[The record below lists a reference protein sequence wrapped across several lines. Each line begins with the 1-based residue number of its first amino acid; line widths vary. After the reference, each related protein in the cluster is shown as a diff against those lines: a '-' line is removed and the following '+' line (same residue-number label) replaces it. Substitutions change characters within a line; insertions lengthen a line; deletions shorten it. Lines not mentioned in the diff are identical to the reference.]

1 MFDVDDLKIYRGSD
15 IRITDKIIVTQPT
28 IDQIIEFGE
37 KRYFQTVHCLTGVG
51 ADFKWQLL
59 DYFGIDY
66 TTIDDFELFKLMIYR
81 SLSSKKNVYKELK
94 DNPEKYEE
102 HINKMTEE
110 DWSELLVNP
119 ISLVLKDIDFADFE
133 EYESDKSPET
143 ILYDKEHDITIDR
156 LVYARIVDAVRK
168 IHGFKRNNE
177 IPANEITKM
186 DLIDDARDDAMMAS
200 QKPYK
205 SVLKP
210 LISALAVKT
219 GQLGSDSIWNTKINM
234 FFDSIKRI
242 NKIQD
247 ATLLLQGAYS
257 GFMTISIMSFC
268 PALLSAGISLLLT

>member
-1 MFDVDDLKIYRGSD
+1 MFDIDELKIYRGSD
-15 IRITDKIIVTQPT
+15 IPITDKIIVTQPT

-37 KRYFQTVHCLTGVG
+37 KRYFQTVHCLTSVG
-51 ADFKWQLL
+51 ADFKWQLW
-59 DYFGIDY
+59 DYFDIDY
-66 TTIDDFELFKLMIYR
+66 TTIDDFELFKKMIWH
-81 SLSSKKNVYKELK
+81 SLSSKKHIHKELTE
-94 DNPEKYEE
+94 NREKYAEQLQN
-102 HINKMTEE
+102 ITEE
-110 DWSELLVNP
+110 ELAEMLVNP
-119 ISLVLKDIDFADFE
+119 LSLTLKDIDLADFE
-133 EYESDKSPET
+133 EYKSDKNDET

-156 LVYARIVDAVRK
+156 FVYARIVDAVRK

-186 DLIDDARDDAMMAS
+186 DLIDDARDDAMAAA

-205 SVLKP
+205 SVLQP

-219 GQLGSDSIWNTKINM
+219 GQLGSESIWNTKINM

-257 GFMTISIMSFC
+257 GFASLKGVDKTR
-268 PALLSAGISLLLT
+268 LDWAGNI

>member
-15 IRITDKIIVTQPT
+15 IRITDKIVVTQPT

-37 KRYFQTVHCLTGVG
+37 KRYFSTVHTLTGVG
-51 ADFKWQLL
+51 ADFKWQLW

-66 TTIDDFELFKLMIYR
+66 TQIDDFELFKKMICGL
-81 SLSSKKNVYKELK
+81 LSSKKKIYKVLK
-94 DNPEKYEE
+94 ENPEQYEE
-102 HINKMTEE
+102 HINKMTKE
-110 DWSELLVNP
+110 DWEELLFNP
-119 ISLVLKDIDFADFE
+119 LSLVLKDIDLADFE

-156 LVYARIVDAVRK
+156 FVYAKIVDAVRK
-168 IHGFKRNNE
+168 IHGFKRNNQL
-177 IPANEITKM
+177 PANEITKM
-186 DLIDDARDDAMMAS
+186 FLIDDAREEAMATA
-200 QKPYK
+200 QKEYK

-219 GQLGSDSIWNTKINM
+219 GQLGSDSIWNTKVNM
-234 FFDSIKRI
+234 FFDAIKRI

-257 GFMTISIMSFC
+257 GFAS
-268 PALLSAGISLLLT
+268 LKGVDKDRLDWAGEI

>member
-1 MFDVDDLKIYRGSD
+1 MFDIDELKIYRGSD
-15 IRITDKIIVTQPT
+15 ISITDKIIVTQPT

-37 KRYFQTVHCLTGVG
+37 KRYFQAIHCLTGVG
-51 ADFKWQLL
+51 ADFKWQLW

-66 TTIDDFELFKLMIYR
+66 TTIDDFELFKKMIWG
-81 SLSSKKNVYKELK
+81 SLSSKKHIYKELTE
-94 DNPEKYEE
+94 NREKYAEQLKNISEE
-102 HINKMTEE
+102 
-110 DWSELLVNP
+110 ELAEMLVNP
-119 ISLVLKDIDFADFE
+119 LSLILKDIDLADFE
-133 EYESDKSPET
+133 EYESDRNDET

-156 LVYARIVDAVRK
+156 LVYSRIVDAVRK

-177 IPANEITKM
+177 IPGNESTKM
-186 DLIDDARDDAMMAS
+186 IFIDDAREEAMMAA

-205 SVLKP
+205 SVLQP

-219 GQLGSDSIWNTKINM
+219 GQLGNDSIWNTKIYM

-257 GFMTISIMSFC
+257 GF
-268 PALLSAGISLLLT
+268 ASLKGVDKTRLDWTGEI

>member
-1 MFDVDDLKIYRGSD
+1 MFDIDDLKIYRGSD

-59 DYFGIDY
+59 DYFNIDY
-66 TTIDDFELFKLMIYR
+66 TTIDDFELFKLMIWK
-81 SLSSKKNVYKELK
+81 SLSSKKNIYKELK
-94 DNPEKYEE
+94 ENPEQYEE
-102 HINKMTEE
+102 RTNKMTQE
-110 DWSELLVNP
+110 DWEELLFNP

-133 EYESDKSPET
+133 EYKSDKNSET

-156 LVYARIVDAVRK
+156 SVYTRMIEAIRK

-177 IPANEITKM
+177 MPAKKITKM
-186 DLIDDARDDAMMAS
+186 DLIEDARDEAMMAS
-200 QKPYK
+200 RKEYK

-219 GQLGSDSIWNTKINM
+219 GQLGSDNIWNTKVNM

-257 GFMTISIMSFC
+257 GFASLKGVDK
-268 PALLSAGISLLLT
+268 ARLDWAGDI

>member
-37 KRYFQTVHCLTGVG
+37 KRYFQTIHCLVGVG
-51 ADFKWQLL
+51 ADFKWQLW
-59 DYFGIDY
+59 DFYGIDY
-66 TTIDDFELFKLMIYR
+66 TQIEDFELFKKMIWQ
-81 SLSSKKNVYKELK
+81 SLSSRKYIYKELTENR
-94 DNPEKYEE
+94 DKYEE
-102 HINKMTEE
+102 ELKQISEE
-110 DWSELLVNP
+110 DLEEMLVNP
-119 ISLVLKDIDFADFE
+119 LSLILKNIDFADFE
-133 EYESDKSPET
+133 EYKSDKCPET

-156 LVYARIVDAVRK
+156 FVYTRIVDAVRK

-177 IPANEITKM
+177 LPANERTKM
-186 DLIDDARDDAMMAS
+186 DLIDDARDEAMMAS

-242 NKIQD
+242 GKIQD
-247 ATLLLQGAYS
+247 AELLLQGAYS
-257 GFMTISIMSFC
+257 GFASLKGIDKTR
-268 PALLSAGISLLLT
+268 LDWAGEI

>member
-37 KRYFQTVHCLTGVG
+37 KRYFSAVHTLTGVG
-51 ADFKWQLL
+51 ADFKWQLW
-59 DYFGIDY
+59 DYFNIDY
-66 TTIDDFELFKLMIYR
+66 TKIDDFELFKKMIWQI
-81 SLSSKKNVYKELK
+81 LSSKKKIYKELK
-94 DNPEKYEE
+94 ENPKQYEE
-102 HINKMTEE
+102 YINKMTNE
-110 DWSELLVNP
+110 DWEELLFNP
-119 ISLVLKDIDFADFE
+119 ISLVLKDIDLADFE
-133 EYESDKSPET
+133 EYESDKSQET

-156 LVYARIVDAVRK
+156 FVYTRIVDAVRK
-168 IHGFKRNNE
+168 IHGLKRNNE
-177 IPANEITKM
+177 LPANERTKM
-186 DLIDDARDDAMMAS
+186 DLIDDARDDAMIAS
-200 QKPYK
+200 QKEYK

-234 FFDSIKRI
+234 FFDAIKRI

-257 GFMTISIMSFC
+257 GFAS
-268 PALLSAGISLLLT
+268 LKGISKDRLDWTGEV

>member
-1 MFDVDDLKIYRGSD
+1 MFDIDDLKIYRGSD

-59 DYFGIDY
+59 DYFNIDY
-66 TTIDDFELFKLMIYR
+66 TTIDDFELFKLMIWR
-81 SLSSKKNVYKELK
+81 SLSSKKNIYKELK
-94 DNPEKYEE
+94 ENPEQYEE
-102 HINKMTEE
+102 YTNKMTEE
-110 DWSELLVNP
+110 DWEELLFNP
-119 ISLVLKDIDFADFE
+119 ISLILKDIDFADFE
-133 EYESDKSPET
+133 EYKSDKNSET

-156 LVYARIVDAVRK
+156 FIYTRMIEAIRK

-177 IPANEITKM
+177 MPANEITKM
-186 DLIDDARDDAMMAS
+186 DLIEDARDEAMAAS
-200 QKPYK
+200 QKEYK

-219 GQLGSDSIWNTKINM
+219 GQLGSDSIWNTKVNM

-257 GFMTISIMSFC
+257 GFASLKGVDKTR
-268 PALLSAGISLLLT
+268 LDWAGDI

>member
-1 MFDVDDLKIYRGSD
+1 MFDIDELKIYRGSN
-15 IRITDKIIVTQPT
+15 IPITDKIIVTQPT
-28 IDQIIEFGE
+28 LDQIIEFGE

-51 ADFKWQLL
+51 ADFKWQLW

-66 TTIDDFELFKLMIYR
+66 TMIDDYELFKKMIWH
-81 SLSSKKNVYKELK
+81 SLSSKKYIHKELTENR
-94 DNPEKYEE
+94 DKYEE
-102 HINKMTEE
+102 QLKNISEE
-110 DWSELLVNP
+110 ELAEMLVNP
-119 ISLVLKDIDFADFE
+119 LSLILKDIDLADFE
-133 EYESDKSPET
+133 EYESDKCPET

-156 LVYARIVDAVRK
+156 FVYMRIVDAVRK
-168 IHGFKRNNE
+168 IHGFKRNNQ

-186 DLIDDARDDAMMAS
+186 DLIDDARDEAMAAA

-205 SVLKP
+205 SVLQP

-219 GQLGSDSIWNTKINM
+219 GQLGSESIWNTKIYM

-257 GFMTISIMSFC
+257 GFASLKGVDKTR
-268 PALLSAGISLLLT
+268 LDWAGEI

>member
-15 IRITDKIIVTQPT
+15 IRITDKIIVIQPT

-51 ADFKWQLL
+51 ADFKWQLW
-59 DYFGIDY
+59 DYFEKDY
-66 TTIDDFELFKLMIYR
+66 TQIDDFELFKLMIWK
-81 SLSSKKNVYKELK
+81 SLSSKKYIYKELME
-94 DNPEKYEE
+94 NQEKYEE
-102 HINKMTEE
+102 QLKNMSEE
-110 DWSELLVNP
+110 ELAEMLVNP
-119 ISLVLKDIDFADFE
+119 LSLVLKDIDLADFE

-156 LVYARIVDAVRK
+156 FVYARIVDAVRK

-186 DLIDDARDDAMMAS
+186 DLIDDARDDAMMAA

-219 GQLGSDSIWNTKINM
+219 GQLGSESIWNTKINM

-257 GFMTISIMSFC
+257 GFASLKGIDKTR
-268 PALLSAGISLLLT
+268 LDWAGEI

>member
-1 MFDVDDLKIYRGSD
+1 MFDIDDLKIYRGSD

-59 DYFGIDY
+59 DYFNIDY
-66 TTIDDFELFKLMIYR
+66 TTIDDFELFKLMIWK
-81 SLSSKKNVYKELK
+81 SLSSKKNIYKELK
-94 DNPEKYEE
+94 ENPEQYEE
-102 HINKMTEE
+102 HTNKMTEE
-110 DWSELLVNP
+110 DWEELLFNP
-119 ISLVLKDIDFADFE
+119 ISLILKDIDFADFE
-133 EYESDKSPET
+133 EYKSDKNPET

-156 LVYARIVDAVRK
+156 FVYTRMIEAIRK

-177 IPANEITKM
+177 MPANEITKM
-186 DLIDDARDDAMMAS
+186 DLIEDARDEAMAAS
-200 QKPYK
+200 QKEYK

-219 GQLGSDSIWNTKINM
+219 GQLGSDSIWNTKVNM

-257 GFMTISIMSFC
+257 GFAS
-268 PALLSAGISLLLT
+268 LKGVDKKRLDWAGDI

>member
-51 ADFKWQLL
+51 ADFKWQLW
-59 DYFGIDY
+59 DYFNQLDY
-66 TTIDDFELFKLMIYR
+66 TTVDDFELFKLMIYK
-81 SLSSKKNVYKELK
+81 SLSSKKKIYKELK
-94 DNPEKYEE
+94 EHPEQY
-102 HINKMTEE
+102 IDYTSKMTEE
-110 DWSELLVNP
+110 DWEELLFNP
-119 ISLVLKDIDFADFE
+119 ISLVIKDIDFADFE
-133 EYESDKSPET
+133 EYESDKSQET

-156 LVYARIVDAVRK
+156 FVYAQIVDAIRK

-186 DLIDDARDDAMMAS
+186 DLIDDARDEAMMAS

-219 GQLGSDSIWNTKINM
+219 GQLGSESIWNTKINM

-247 ATLLLQGAYS
+247 AELLLQGAYS
-257 GFMTISIMSFC
+257 GFASLKGVDKTR
-268 PALLSAGISLLLT
+268 LDWAGDI